1 MESSYVV
8 KGMDITVCPLLT
20 ILLIL
25 WLCFVV
31 QREQV
36 LVTYYTNLL
45 LSNLIQFGVMIFWKS
60 IMFHEYYTTGIIF
73 DSIYLFGVMAN
84 LEFKMCIAAE
94 RCFLI
99 TCPQLNC
106 IRQTKGSLLVS
117 VLVWILCVITASL
130 CIVLNQHFLITILVF
145 NLSPLFILSFAWTL
159 RALPSATSVP
169 TDEKRRVLGTL
180 VVLLLNHFL
189 MIFPMAVCYTLI
201 FKYCT
206 DFPYSVISL
215 FLLSPFMDLVL
226 FVFMHKGPIDRLL
239 ARLCCCGMDNTV
251 GNLSVTPT
259 VTTPV

>member
-1 MESSYVV
+1 MVMW
-8 KGMDITVCPLLT
+8 MDITVCPLLT

-31 QREQV
+31 RREQV

-45 LSNLIQFGVMIFWKS
+45 LSNLIQFSGMIFQKS
-60 IMFHEYYTTGIIF
+60 KKGHEDYKSEIIF
-73 DSIYLFGVMAN
+73 IGIYLFGVMAN

-117 VLVWILCVITASL
+117 VLVWILCVITAPL

-145 NLSPLFILSFAWTL
+145 NLSPLLIFSFAWTL

-189 MIFPMAVCYTLI
+189 MIFPMAVCYTLM
-201 FKYCT
+201 FKYRI

-226 FVFMHKGPIDRLL
+226 FIFMRKGPIDRLL
-239 ARLCCCGMDNTV
+239 AHLCCCGMDNTV
-251 GNLSVTPT
+251 GDLRVTPT